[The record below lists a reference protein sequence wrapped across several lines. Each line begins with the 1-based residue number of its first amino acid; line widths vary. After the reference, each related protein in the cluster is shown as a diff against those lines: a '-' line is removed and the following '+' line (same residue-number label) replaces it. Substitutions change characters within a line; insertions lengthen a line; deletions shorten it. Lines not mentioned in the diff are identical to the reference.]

1 MEAMEP
7 TAAGCPSDAE
17 LVASYQQTGRP
28 QHLDALLERH
38 VGRLWRMIH
47 GMVLNHAD
55 ADDLTQEVLL
65 RAIRGLSGF
74 NGRSE
79 FSTWLYRVAV
89 NTTHRF
95 LRQRGRRPVASEAAA
110 ADRAAARSEEP
121 DRKAVQAE
129 MQLVIAAGLEA
140 LSPPLRTAMVLMSI
154 GGLPAREAAA
164 IEGCSPATMY
174 WRVHEARRILK
185 GQLAEYLT

>member
-1 MEAMEP
+1 MEP
-7 TAAGCPSDAE
+7 TAAGHTSDAE
-17 LVASYQQTGRP
+17 LVASYQQTGHK
-28 QHLDALLERH
+28 QHLDALLERY

-95 LRQRGRRPVASEAAA
+95 LRQRARRPVANEAAMPEQP
-110 ADRAAARSEEP
+110 AARSEEP
-121 DRKAVQAE
+121 DRKALQAE
-129 MQLVIAAGLEA
+129 MQLVIAAGLGA
-140 LSPPLRTAMVLMSI
+140 LSPPLRAAMVLMSI

-164 IEGCSPATMY
+164 IEGCSQATMY
-174 WRVHEARRILK
+174 WRVHEARKILK